1 MSPQA
6 RETKAKISTGSCI
19 KLKSFCT
26 VKEAIHKMKI
36 LPTEGEKIFTNHL
49 SDKGLISKTYQ
60 KTQNSTSPWLKKWE
74 EDLNRIFFSKE
85 DIQMVNRHMKRWST
99 LLIIREMQ
107 VKTIKRYYLTS
118 VRMAVIKKITNNKC
132 FREDV
137 EKREPS
143 CSVGEKVN
151 LCSHYEKQ

>member
-1 MSPQA
+1 
-6 RETKAKISTGSCI
+6 
-19 KLKSFCT
+19 
-26 VKEAIHKMKI
+26 
-36 LPTEGEKIFTNHL
+36 
-49 SDKGLISKTYQ
+49 
-60 KTQNSTSPWLKKWE
+60 
-74 EDLNRIFFSKE
+74 
-85 DIQMVNRHMKRWST
+85 MVNRHMKRWST

-137 EKREPS
+137 EKREHS